1 MGNFEDTNLGKML
14 TKLKYF
20 YKAHTMQVRMQVI
33 IIFLLTTIVCGQAGQ
48 SLSLLTS
55 GLEKISWNPFLLLY
69 YAWIKLF
76 LVTLT
81 LNVIINS
88 VILYVRI
95 NMDTT
100 MYDKDR
106 NFEISKKGTMGTGG
120 FMQTA
125 DKTKSLIMDEIENIN
140 GAILGKD
147 PDTNLVCSP
156 KPTLYINN
164 HKVVCGGSGSRKTTT
179 QVLNELF
186 QAIKRGESFIVTDP
200 KGEIYEMLSVLA
212 EEEGYVTKVMNLVN
226 LENSDGID
234 FVKACFDK
242 NGNQDKEIRAVQ
254 TLAKV
259 IMANTAEDI
268 TGGFWDDN
276 QRGLLTAAIL
286 YVMYDKSGRTEPTLA
301 GAYELLLHSD
311 KTEVDRLFTNLDKS
325 HPARAEYLI
334 YAKTDTKVRDSVI
347 NGLMMRLQVLQTESA
362 KRIVSSDEI
371 DLTLPSQRKCAYFLI
386 MSDQESTFDFIA
398 SLFFS
403 MFFIKDVQYVDSLKK
418 QVRESDKLIPV
429 NLVMDEFPSIGTI
442 PDFDKKLATVRSR
455 KINIT
460 IIFQNYGQLIDKYE
474 KNQWETIV
482 ANCDTNIY
490 LGGNDS
496 EKTAE
501 YYSNRMGEM
510 TVITKGKRTQ
520 EKLLSM
526 TDNKFH
532 PSYMTSE
539 SESSRPVMTKD
550 ELLRLDKNHA
560 IVLMGSCRPLD
571 VLKFV
576 YTEHPMAK
584 RIVERNQTI
593 HIPNWRREMEGYPDL
608 TDNELESTVEMLTDT
623 GKMKEYLELHSNN
636 KTYCLM
642 DYLYEMFP
650 DEYER
655 LKTLLEE
662 REGTPFT
669 VSQEELEQN
678 FTENADNSIYDEAE
692 NNSGGKQPE
701 RTSSDSPDFN
711 TSEASFLGNIPPL
724 VKSRG
729 QKSNT
734 SEALET
740 NPAASNARNF
750 TARTASATTAEN
762 PDGPSPENAE
772 SITGVKTVNL
782 SNIVKSKKLKSG
794 TTNQTAKPEIDPN
807 DFMAGMY
814 SKITDLPNVED
825 SVPKTEQKTN
835 QRVKTFGGRAET
847 ENKRVKSFGTTKRA
861 ENTESRFKKTSR
873 DKINQ
878 EEQQNQKELERLQ
891 EQDVKTTQENL
902 PVSTQETQDEIAIC
916 VPEEVNEEAVKKM
929 ESSANQTL
937 PEGDIQQDVNMDSL
951 PICEDIQELETASAT
966 IDMSA
971 TAFSDTEAPI
981 LTEGSMKEEDRGI
994 DNRKRTSGEPEQPVT
1009 DKSEPEAPQEVPEW
1023 SGSDNA
1029 EEESKDI
1036 GDFEDFN
1043 PDINRVVLPEATG
1056 EEPKEELED
1065 DIIIDT
1071 IADTLPEDT
1080 FPDSSFLEDAPSKEA
1095 FIEAAD
1101 ENDSEEIQMPE
1112 EKHKE
1117 QQTLEFP
1124 DFKEVENL
1132 DDTETEMLN
1141 EKKLTESKCQPED
1154 TAASLTPLDTPAAPA
1169 ATPDTAVVDGLEE
1182 MELDIPVDKELNQDD
1197 FSLFSDTE
1205 ESSAV
1210 VSGEESTSTKRTAD
1224 KKKKG
1229 IRKMSLDKLNF

>member
-1 MGNFEDTNLGKML
+1 
-14 TKLKYF
+14 
-20 YKAHTMQVRMQVI
+20 MQVRMQVI

-48 SLSLLTS
+48 SLSLFTS
-55 GLEKISWNPFLLLY
+55 GLEKTSWNPFLILY
-69 YAWIKLF
+69 YAWIKMF
-76 LVTLT
+76 LVTLI

-156 KPTLYINN
+156 KPSLYINN
-164 HKVVCGGSGSRKTTT
+164 HKVICGGSGSRKTTT

-200 KGEIYEMLSVLA
+200 KGEIYEMISVLA
-212 EEEGYVTKVMNLVN
+212 EQEGYITKVMNLVN

-259 IMANTAEDI
+259 IMANTAENI

-286 YVMYDKSGRTEPTLA
+286 YVMYDKTGRTEPTLA
-301 GAYELLLHSD
+301 GAYEFLLHND
-311 KTEVDRLFTNLDKS
+311 KTEIDRLFTSLDKS

-334 YAKTDTKVRDSVI
+334 YAKTEAKVRDSVL

-386 MSDQESTFDFIA
+386 MSDQESTFDFIS

-418 QVRESDKLIPV
+418 QIRESDKLIPV

-442 PDFDKKLATVRSR
+442 PDFDKKSATVRSR
-455 KINIT
+455 KINII
-460 IIFQNYGQLIDKYE
+460 IIFQNYGQLMDKYE

-501 YYSNRMGEM
+501 YYSKRLGEM

-608 TDNELESTVEMLTDT
+608 TDNELESTVEMMTDT
-623 GKMKEYLELHSNN
+623 GKMREYLELHSNN

-662 REGTPFT
+662 KEGTPFT
-669 VSQEELEQN
+669 VSQEELEQS

-692 NNSGGKQPE
+692 NNSGEKQPE
-701 RTSSDSPDFN
+701 RTSSDSPDFS

-724 VKSRG
+724 AKSRG
-729 QKSNT
+729 QKSNA

-740 NPAASNARNF
+740 NPAAPAASNARNF
-750 TARTASATTAEN
+750 TARTASATTAEK

-772 SITGVKTVNL
+772 SITGVKTLNL
-782 SNIVKSKKLKSG
+782 SNIVKSKNLKSE

-807 DFMAGMY
+807 DFLAGMY
-814 SKITDLPNVED
+814 SKITDLPNVEE

-847 ENKRVKSFGTTKRA
+847 ENKRVKSFGTMKRA
-861 ENTESRFKKTSR
+861 ENTESRFKKTSK
-873 DKINQ
+873 DKINK
-878 EEQQNQKELERLQ
+878 EEQQNKKELERLQ
-891 EQDVKTTQENL
+891 EQDVKITQEDA
-902 PVSTQETQDEIAIC
+902 PVSTMDNQDETVIC
-916 VPEEVNEEAVKKM
+916 VPEKVNEEAIKKM
-929 ESSANQTL
+929 ESSAKQIL
-937 PEGDIQQDVNMDSL
+937 PEIDTQGEAKQDVSMDSL
-951 PICEDIQELETASAT
+951 HIQKDIQELEIAPTPTDVSTTAC
-966 IDMSA
+966 
-971 TAFSDTEAPI
+971 SDTEAPI
-981 LTEGSMKEEDRGI
+981 MTGERLKEENRRT
-994 DNRKRTSGEPEQPVT
+994 DNRECISREPKQLIT
-1009 DKSEPEAPQEVPEW
+1009 DKSELETPKEVSEW
-1023 SGSDNA
+1023 SSSGNA
-1029 EEESKDI
+1029 EKEPEDI
-1036 GDFEDFN
+1036 ADFEDFN
-1043 PDINRVVLPEATG
+1043 PDINKVVLPKATG
-1056 EEPKEELED
+1056 EEPAEEMD

-1071 IADTLPEDT
+1071 VMDTLPEDT
-1080 FPDSSFLEDAPSKEA
+1080 FQDSAFLEDVP
-1095 FIEAAD
+1095 
-1101 ENDSEEIQMPE
+1101 PE
-1112 EKHKE
+1112 EVFTGETEENASERIQGPEEDHKE
-1117 QQTLEFP
+1117 QQSQELEFP
-1124 DFKEVENL
+1124 AFTEIENL
-1132 DDTETEMLN
+1132 DDTEPDGTETENLDDRETELLN
-1141 EKKLTESKCQPED
+1141 EKRLTESEHQPED
-1154 TAASLTPLDTPAAPA
+1154 TSSSLASLDTPAVTPNT
-1169 ATPDTAVVDGLEE
+1169 ATVDGLQE

-1205 ESSAV
+1205 ESRAV
-1210 VSGEESTSTKRTAD
+1210 VSGEESTATKRTAD

-1229 IRKMSLDKLNF
+1229 IRKMSRDKLNF

>member
-125 DKTKSLIMDEIENIN
+125 DKTKSLIMDEIENIE

-156 KPTLYINN
+156 KPSLYINN

-186 QAIKRGESFIVTDP
+186 QVIKRGESFIVTDP

-212 EEEGYVTKVMNLVN
+212 EQEGYITKVMNLVN

-259 IMANTAEDI
+259 IMANTAENI

-286 YVMYDKSGRTEPTLA
+286 YVMYDKTGRTEPTLA
-301 GAYELLLHSD
+301 GAYEFLLHKD
-311 KTEVDRLFTNLDKS
+311 KTEIDRLFTNLDKS

-334 YAKTDTKVRDSVI
+334 YAKTEAKVRDGVL

-386 MSDQESTFDFIA
+386 MSDQESTFDFIS

-418 QVRESDKLIPV
+418 QIRESDKLIPV

-442 PDFDKKLATVRSR
+442 PDFDKKSATVRSR

-510 TVITKGKRTQ
+510 TVVTKGKRIQ

-576 YTEHPMAK
+576 YTEHPLAK
-584 RIVERNQTI
+584 RIIERNQTI

-623 GKMKEYLELHSNN
+623 GKMREYLELHSNN

-642 DYLYEMFP
+642 DYLYDEFP

-662 REGTPFT
+662 KEGTPFT
-669 VSQEELEQN
+669 VSQEDLEQS
-678 FTENADNSIYDEAE
+678 FTENADSNIYNETE
-692 NNSGGKQPE
+692 NTSKEKQPE
-701 RTSSDSPDFN
+701 RNSSDSPDFS
-711 TSEASFLGNIPPL
+711 TLEASFFGNIPPL
-724 VKSRG
+724 AKSRG
-729 QKSNT
+729 QKSSA
-734 SEALET
+734 SEA
-740 NPAASNARNF
+740 NPAAKDF
-750 TARTASATTAEN
+750 TSKTVSVTPKATN
-762 PDGPSPENAE
+762 QNGSDVSSPENIE
-772 SITGVKTVNL
+772 GITGIKTVNL
-782 SNIVKSKKLKSG
+782 SNIVKSKNLKSG
-794 TTNQTAKPEIDPN
+794 TTEQTAKSEIDPN
-807 DFMAGMY
+807 DFLTGMY
-814 SKITDLPNVED
+814 SELTDLQPVKE
-825 SVPKTEQKTN
+825 STQKTEQKTN
-835 QRVKTFGGRAET
+835 PRIKTFGGKTET

-861 ENTESRFKKTSR
+861 ENTESRFKKTSK
-873 DKINQ
+873 DKINK
-878 EEQQNQKELERLQ
+878 EEQQNKKELERLQ
-891 EQDVKTTQENL
+891 EQDVYMDAPYIQKDIPELATALDPTD
-902 PVSTQETQDEIAIC
+902 VST
-916 VPEEVNEEAVKKM
+916 
-929 ESSANQTL
+929 
-937 PEGDIQQDVNMDSL
+937 
-951 PICEDIQELETASAT
+951 
-966 IDMSA
+966 

-981 LTEGSMKEEDRGI
+981 MTGESLKEENRRTDDRECI
-994 DNRKRTSGEPEQPVT
+994 SGEPKQLVT
-1009 DKSEPEAPQEVPEW
+1009 DKPEPEAPQEVSEW
-1023 SGSDNA
+1023 NSSDNA
-1029 EEESKDI
+1029 EDEPEDI
-1036 GDFEDFN
+1036 VDFEDFN

-1056 EEPKEELED
+1056 EEPTDEMED

-1071 IADTLPEDT
+1071 IVDTLPEDT
-1080 FPDSSFLEDAPSKEA
+1080 FQDSAFLEDVPPKEV
-1095 FIEAAD
+1095 FIGETE
-1101 ENDSEEIQMPE
+1101 ENASERIQIPE
-1112 EKHKE
+1112 ENPKE
-1117 QQTLEFP
+1117 QQSQELEFP
-1124 DFKEVENL
+1124 EFTEVENL
-1132 DDTETEMLN
+1132 DDTEPDDTETEMLN
-1141 EKKLTESKCQPED
+1141 EKRLTESEHQPENISSLL
-1154 TAASLTPLDTPAAPA
+1154 ASLDTPAA
-1169 ATPDTAVVDGLEE
+1169 TPNTAVVDGLQE

-1210 VSGEESTSTKRTAD
+1210 VSGEESTTTKRTAD

-1229 IRKMSLDKLNF
+1229 IRKMSRDKLNF